1 MLWGGLM
8 MAAAILLLVSYLD
21 RGSVEFAAILGGVG
35 FGTFIDEVGK
45 FVTRDNDYFFQPSIA
60 VIYVAFILVF
70 LAARA
75 IHRRGAYAPAAD
87 HADAVRIL
95 TPAAV
100 RRPASLRRAPALAGV
115 GRAG

>member
-21 RGSVEFAAILGGVG
+21 RGSVEFAAILGGIG
-35 FGTFIDEVGK
+35 FGTFIAEVGK

-75 IHRRGAYAPAAD
+75 IHRRGAYAPAEYQAN
-87 HADAVRIL
+87 AFRIL
-95 TPAAV
+95 TESSV
-100 RRPASLRRAPALAGV
+100 RGLDSERRAEALEDFE
-115 GRAG
+115 